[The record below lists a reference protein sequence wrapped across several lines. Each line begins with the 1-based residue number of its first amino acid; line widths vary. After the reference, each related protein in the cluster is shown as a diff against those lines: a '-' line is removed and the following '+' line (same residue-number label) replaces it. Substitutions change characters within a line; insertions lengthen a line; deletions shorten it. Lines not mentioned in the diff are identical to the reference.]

1 MLECHAQADV
11 FSSTWANLTAHRQI
25 GAENP
30 SHRLVAGKQSS
41 FPGRYFS
48 YCHFLIKRRVNT
60 GLQSILPI
68 TTVEM
73 QYFRGIQLMCG
84 CNAKTVQFPAI
95 LLSLHS
101 AEFEECAV
109 SQEGERSGEGEIA
122 INGAAAARRPNFV
135 SLTVQ
140 RVSSGRDS
148 HSLIVGC
155 GAAAAAPLDGEAS
168 EAADSC
174 RRKASFRMY
183 MYMCELLR
191 QIKKSKQIHNRCRAS
206 DANSAYTVVQ

>member
-1 MLECHAQADV
+1 M
-11 FSSTWANLTAHRQI
+11 
-25 GAENP
+25 
-30 SHRLVAGKQSS
+30 
-41 FPGRYFS
+41 
-48 YCHFLIKRRVNT
+48 
-60 GLQSILPI
+60 
-68 TTVEM
+68 
-73 QYFRGIQLMCG
+73 
-84 CNAKTVQFPAI
+84 QFPAI

-183 MYMCELLR
+183 MCELPR
-191 QIKKSKQIHNRCRAS
+191 QIKNKASRFTIAAVLPMPIPHISCSVKSDVTLIIGRI
-206 DANSAYTVVQ
+206 T

>member
-1 MLECHAQADV
+1 M
-11 FSSTWANLTAHRQI
+11 TAHRQI

-41 FPGRYFS
+41 FPGRHFHYS
-48 YCHFLIKRRVNT
+48 HFLIESKVA
-60 GLQSILPI
+60 GLQSIFPI
-68 TTVEM
+68 KTVEM
-73 QYFRGIQLMCG
+73 QYFRGVQLMCE

-168 EAADSC
+168 GAADSC
-174 RRKASFRMY
+174 RRKASFR

>member
-1 MLECHAQADV
+1 M
-11 FSSTWANLTAHRQI
+11 
-25 GAENP
+25 
-30 SHRLVAGKQSS
+30 
-41 FPGRYFS
+41 
-48 YCHFLIKRRVNT
+48 
-60 GLQSILPI
+60 
-68 TTVEM
+68 
-73 QYFRGIQLMCG
+73 
-84 CNAKTVQFPAI
+84 QFPAI

-155 GAAAAAPLDGEAS
+155 GAAAAAPLDGIS
-168 EAADSC
+168 E
-174 RRKASFRMY
+174 RGG
-183 MYMCELLR
+183 R
-191 QIKKSKQIHNRCRAS
+191 QLSPKGFFPH
-206 DANSAYTVVQ
+206 VHV

>member
-1 MLECHAQADV
+1 M
-11 FSSTWANLTAHRQI
+11 TAHRQI

-41 FPGRYFS
+41 FPGRHFHYS
-48 YCHFLIKRRVNT
+48 HFLIERKVA
-60 GLQSILPI
+60 GLQSIFPI
-68 TTVEM
+68 KTVEM

-183 MYMCELLR
+183 MCELPR
-191 QIKKSKQIHNRCRAS
+191 QIKNKASRFTIAAVLPMPIPHISCSVKSDVTLIIRA
-206 DANSAYTVVQ
+206 AGKAHIFC

>member
-1 MLECHAQADV
+1 MVPGEKWSDA
-11 FSSTWANLTAHRQI
+11 
-25 GAENP
+25 GEN
-30 SHRLVAGKQSS
+30 
-41 FPGRYFS
+41 
-48 YCHFLIKRRVNT
+48 
-60 GLQSILPI
+60 SINFN

-73 QYFRGIQLMCG
+73 QYFRGIQLLCR

-95 LLSLHS
+95 LSLHS

-148 HSLIVGC
+148 HSLIVGRS
-155 GAAAAAPLDGEAS
+155 AAAAM
-168 EAADSC
+168 
-174 RRKASFRMY
+174 R
-183 MYMCELLR
+183 LL
-191 QIKKSKQIHNRCRAS
+191 K
-206 DANSAYTVVQ
+206 

>member
-41 FPGRYFS
+41 FPGRHFHYS
-48 YCHFLIKRRVNT
+48 HFLIERKVA
-60 GLQSILPI
+60 GLQSIFPI
-68 TTVEM
+68 KTVEM

-183 MYMCELLR
+183 MCELLSFDR
-191 QIKKSKQIHNRCRAS
+191 
-206 DANSAYTVVQ
+206 